1 MAELLDSLETI
12 NKGLAPVSDY
22 NGKFLT
28 LSNLDGE
35 VVGRVRPNLILYQDE
50 LVDMG
55 LPSGTLWAK
64 KNLGATSET
73 GWGWYFSWGNIDPH
87 QEGAGYDFSDA
98 TYANTDGAALTGDI
112 TAANDAATQNL
123 GSKWRLPSETDFV
136 ELFNSEYTTNAWTT
150 VNGVA
155 GRLVTSKAN
164 GNTLFFPAAG
174 YYAGTSLGYRGSDG
188 DYWSSTWISAT
199 DARGLYFGSG
209 GVYPQN
215 SYSRRLGFSVRA
227 VQ

>member
-1 MAELLDSLETI
+1 MAELLNSLETI
-12 NKGLAPVSDY
+12 NKGLAPLSDY

-35 VVGRVRPNLILYQDE
+35 VVGRCRPNLILYQDE

-98 TYANTDGAALTGDI
+98 TYANTDGAALTSNI

-123 GSKWRLPSETDFV
+123 GSKWRLPTEADFV
-136 ELFNSEYTTNAWTT
+136 ELFSSDYTTNAWTT
-150 VNGVA
+150 VNSVA

-174 YYAGTSLGYRGSDG
+174 DYSGTSLYYRGSNG
-188 DYWSSTWISAT
+188 LYWSSTWISAT
-199 DARGLYFGSG
+199 DARHSYFNSSG
-209 GVYPQN
+209 VNPQY
-215 SYSRRLGFSVRA
+215 SYSRRYGFSVRA